1 MNAVNKI
8 TKIVARILE
17 VVHWVGAGFMAA
29 LAFCSAFTYQWVGYI
44 ADLESVSAGIRIYGF
59 EILLTDAAGEVNRKA
74 LLLLAICGLILF
86 ALMAMVFRNVYLIMK
101 KSEGTTPFQKD
112 NIRMLREIGIFAI
125 AVPVVS
131 FIMSVISRL
140 VVGVDV
146 TEASVDLSGFVMGV
160 IVLSLTQFFAYGAQL
175 EKDVD
180 GLL

>member
-1 MNAVNKI
+1 MNALNKI
-8 TKIVARILE
+8 TKTVAKILE

-29 LAFCSAFTYQWVGYI
+29 LAFCSAFAYQWVGHI
-44 ADLESVSAGIRIYGF
+44 ADLESVSAEVRIYGF

-146 TEASVDLSGFVMGV
+146 TEASVDLSGLVMGV